1 MSNQAGNIANLI
13 YGYISNKLTEEE
25 EAELQQWLQASPGN
39 EAYFNAVVE
48 KVHSGELSSM
58 YHEAD
63 EQKIWQMISAQVPEL
78 QPAPVVEH
86 SPNWFRKYAAVAAV
100 ITLVTSTTLYFVFR
114 PRTDHSNIAAGN
126 GQAADVQPGTN
137 KAVLTLAD
145 GQKIILDSTGN
156 GQLMMQ
162 RSVSIIKSADGKLEY
177 HYTVDDVRDEASMFN
192 TISTPT
198 GGRYRVALP
207 DGSQVWLNA
216 QSSLRYPIAF
226 DGTTRNVT
234 LKGEGYFEIAPM
246 FAKNGKSRVPFNV
259 SVQSAEGLPV
269 STIEVKGTHFNI
281 RAYDSVLRTT
291 LTEGKVKVVSLSG
304 ATALL
309 SPGQQAIQEGST
321 ALSVN
326 SIDTEESVAWVNG
339 MFNFNNAGLKEIME
353 EVSRWY
359 SLKVIYKGTE
369 KESHFSLN
377 LSRDIPVSRLLEV
390 MEMTGLVKFTIDKTS
405 NSIIVQ
411 Q

>member
-13 YGYISNKLTEEE
+13 YAYISNKLTEEQ

-39 EAYFNAVVE
+39 EAYFLSVVE
-48 KVHSGELSSM
+48 QIRSGELSSL
-58 YHEAD
+58 YREAD
-63 EQKIWQMISAQVPEL
+63 EQKIWQMISAQIPEL

-86 SPNWFRKYAAVAAV
+86 SPNRFRKYAAVAAV
-100 ITLVTSTTLYFVFR
+100 ITLVACTTLYFVFK
-114 PRTDHSNIAAGN
+114 PRTDHSTIAAKV
-126 GQAADVQPGTN
+126 QPTDVQPGTD

-145 GQKIILDSTGN
+145 GQKVILDTTTN

-162 RSVSIIKSADGKLEY
+162 QSVSITKTADGKLEY
-177 HYTVDDVRDEASMFN
+177 HYTADNVQNETSMYN

-198 GGRYRVALP
+198 GGRYRVMLP

-226 DGTTRNVT
+226 DGTVRNVT

-246 FAKNGKSRVPFNV
+246 YAKDSKTRVPFNV
-259 SVQSAEGLPV
+259 NVQSAEGLPV

-281 RAYDSVLRTT
+281 RAYDTVLRTT

-359 SLKVIYKGTE
+359 SLKVIYRGTDKG
-369 KESHFSLN
+369 SHFSLN

-390 MEMTGLVKFTIDKTS
+390 MEMTGSVKFIIDKSS
-405 NSIIVQ
+405 NSITVQ